1 LGLPY
6 MRLDRVDKVNSFIMK
21 SLSFELKRNI
31 IFLRAHTDFILNVGS
46 IDFDR

>member
-1 LGLPY
+1 

-21 SLSFELKRNI
+21 SLSFGLKRNI
-31 IFLRAHTDFILNVGS
+31 IFLRAHTDFSLNVGS